1 MGVQGGIDLLNR
13 IKHGYLKN
21 KIFIYCPSTKYNKNI
36 LNVLYQEGFIGGYS
50 QLENIFLRI
59 FLKYTFKGYPAIRE
73 ISIISK
79 PGKFTYLSSKILQKK
94 KNNIG
99 CIVVSTPYG
108 ILTDKMCNSLNIGG
122 KVICI
127 IF

>member
-94 KNNIG
+94 K
-99 CIVVSTPYG
+99 
-108 ILTDKMCNSLNIGG
+108 
-122 KVICI
+122 I
-127 IF
+127 I